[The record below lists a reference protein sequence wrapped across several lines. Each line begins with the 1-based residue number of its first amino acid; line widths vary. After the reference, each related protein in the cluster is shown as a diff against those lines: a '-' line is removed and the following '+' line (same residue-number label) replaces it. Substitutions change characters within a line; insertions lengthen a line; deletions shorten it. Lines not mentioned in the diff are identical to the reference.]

1 MKALAVVAAI
11 FGLCILY
18 LCLWPV
24 PVDPVAWDAPVNHG
38 LVDPFEENDRL
49 EVAALI
55 PLGEYHG
62 PEDLAIGFDGLLY
75 TGTKNGKVISFQSD
89 GSNIQLFADTGGRP
103 LGLDFAG
110 GFIYVANAYLGLQ
123 RIRSDGRVV
132 VLADEFEGQ
141 SIGYADDV
149 AVAKNGMVYF
159 SDASSKFK
167 AEDWGGTYETSLL
180 DILEHGGHGRVFRY
194 DPFSN
199 QTTLVMDGL
208 NFANGV
214 AVSEDQQYLL
224 VSETG
229 SYRIL
234 RYWLQGPTAGES
246 EVVIDNLPGFPD
258 NINSGFH
265 GRFWVGLVSPRSDIL
280 DKYSANPFIRK
291 MMQRLPAV
299 LRPAAQPSTH
309 LIAIDGEGQVLMNLQ
324 SAVASIPAVTG
335 AIETQRSIY
344 VSSLFGGHFGRV
356 SKKEL
361 D

>member
-1 MKALAVVAAI
+1 ML
-11 FGLCILY
+11 GLGILY

-24 PVDPVAWDAPVNHG
+24 PVSPVGWDAPVNRG
-38 LVDPFEENDRL
+38 LVDPFEENNRL
-49 EVAALI
+49 EAATLV
-55 PLGEYHG
+55 PLGDYRG
-62 PEDLAIGFDGLLY
+62 PEDLTIGFDGLLY
-75 TGTKNGKVISFQSD
+75 TGTEDGKVISFQSD
-89 GSNIQLFADTGGRP
+89 GSDIQVFADTGGRP
-103 LGLDFAG
+103 LGLDYAG

-167 AEDWGGTYETSLL
+167 AQEWGGTYEASLL

-214 AVSEDQQYLL
+214 AVSEDQQFLL
-224 VSETG
+224 VNETG
-229 SYRIL
+229 SYRII
-234 RYWLQGPTAGES
+234 RHWLQGPNAGES

-258 NINSGFH
+258 NINSGFN
-265 GRFWVGLVSPRSDIL
+265 GRFWIGLVSPRSDIL
-280 DKYSANPFIRK
+280 DEHSANPFIRK
-291 MMQRLPAV
+291 MLQRLPAAI
-299 LRPAAQPSTH
+299 RPAAQPSTH
-309 LIAIDGEGQVLMNLQ
+309 LIAIDGDGQVVMNLQ
-324 SAVASIPAVTG
+324 DTTAALPAVTG
-335 AIETQRSIY
+335 AIETQTSIY
-344 VSSLFGGHFGRV
+344 VSSLFAGHFGRV
-356 SKKEL
+356 AKKEL
-361 D
+361 N